1 MIMLVKKPL
10 FDALHDPRMDKDGSK
25 SEGSK
30 ILFDK
35 LGKSAYIEKIKMIRN
50 YY

>member
-1 MIMLVKKPL
+1 
-10 FDALHDPRMDKDGSK
+10 MDKDGSK

-35 LGKSAYIEKIKMIRN
+35 LGKSAYIEKIKNDKKLLLTDTTKRRQHYEGLQN
-50 YY
+50 G